1 MAESSKLAAGPRA
14 VPEGDARKIV
24 AECRKCLEEEADR
37 LGPSTRMRMVAIQ
50 RALEATDELPNGF
63 RLKVINDQIRQI
75 AEGVEKLPAAAVK
88 AAQRA
93 DLSVNLEHRRS
104 FFTSYISGKSEDI
117 KKRRFN
123 YYVRTACT
131 RVGLG
136 YIAVIGGSP
145 DGKYAYYYLKHARD
159 EAELHEPGPD
169 IERVTAIMAE
179 SAPLLAT
186 RGWGA
191 DEVGQVYRNARAV
204 SEKITVRDD
213 RAIDLVRF
221 EIAIGL
227 WSHNLVRGNLVAA
240 EVEAACLGDIAEK
253 CGDRSMRVVALRA
266 TGTTEL
272 WLGRFVNAER
282 DLRKCL
288 EELGDGSG
296 YRPFVAD
303 LGASPFSLVASDL
316 AAALVVVGRHKEALE
331 TARLARVSL
340 AGKNDPFHDCYSL
353 TFSSWIKLE
362 LGELAGAAADARD
375 LVQRASRFE
384 LAALRGLGL
393 ALDGITRTLQA
404 DDPGDGVG
412 DVYRGLGEWQGSR
425 SALFVSSLLVQAA
438 TVSWRAGNSRQA
450 DRALEEA
457 FEIAAKTGEGF
468 YVADMYRVRGDVQR
482 ACNKN
487 YAGAEKDL
495 LKALEIAGEQQSRT
509 FLLRAATSL
518 LRLARE
524 RNDVPH
530 DQKAREIAERM
541 EQLRDVLT
549 AFDQEPEC
557 SDLRAARSLIRAT
570 VVPSVIAAL
579 QPPLPSGRGRPK
591 GG

>member
-1 MAESSKLAAGPRA
+1 MAESSPLAAGPRA

-50 RALEATDELPNGF
+50 RALEATDNLPNGF
-63 RLKVINDQIRQI
+63 RLKAINDQIRQI
-75 AEGVEKLPAAAVK
+75 AKGAEKLPAAAVK

-93 DLSVNLEHRRS
+93 DLSVTLEHRRS
-104 FFTSYISGKSEDI
+104 FFTSYISGKSDDI

-123 YYVRTACT
+123 FYVRTACK
-131 RVGLG
+131 RLGLK

-159 EAELHEPGPD
+159 DAEPREPLPD
-169 IERVTAIMAE
+169 LERVTAIMAE

-213 RAIDLVRF
+213 PAIDLVRF

-240 EVEAACLGDIAEK
+240 EVEAACLREIAER
-253 CGDRSMRVVALRA
+253 CGDRSMRVVSLRA
-266 TGTTEL
+266 AGTTEL
-272 WLGRFVNAER
+272 WLGRFADAER

-288 EELGDGSG
+288 DELGDGAG
-296 YRPFVAD
+296 YRPFASD

-316 AAALVVVGRHKEALE
+316 AAALVVLGRHKEALE
-331 TARLARVSL
+331 TARLARASL

-375 LVQRASRFE
+375 LVQRASEYE
-384 LAALRGLGL
+384 LVALRALGL
-393 ALDGITRTLQA
+393 ALEGIIRAFQA
-404 DDPGDGVG
+404 DDSNDGVG
-412 DVYRGLGEWQGSR
+412 DVYRGLGKWQDSG
-425 SALFVSSLLVQAA
+425 SALFVSSLLTEAA
-438 TVSWRAGNSRQA
+438 AVWWRAGNARQA
-450 DRALEEA
+450 ERALNEA
-457 FEIAAKTGEGF
+457 FEFAAKTAEGF
-468 YVADMYRVRGDVQR
+468 YVAEMYRVRGDVQR
-482 ACNKN
+482 TCNKN
-487 YAGAEKDL
+487 FAAAEKDL

-524 RNDVPH
+524 RDDVPH
-530 DQKAREIAERM
+530 DRKTREIAERT
-541 EQLRDVLT
+541 EQLRDVLIT
-549 AFDQEPEC
+549 FDQEPEF
-557 SDLRAARSLIRAT
+557 SDLQAARSLIRAT
-570 VVPSVIAAL
+570 VAPLVIAAL
-579 QPPLPSGRGRPK
+579 QPPLHLGRGRPK